1 MVDGKCTLPAGY
13 RLTGKPQEGKC
24 QPGDRLTLFG
34 PCNLSVTGLIGFTLT
49 QCTIIPF
56 HKKSKV
62 QCLNSVVFESLN
74 TFDQDSCNSWV
85 NSPVIVACAAAVV
98 ASICHL
104 CWLNRQRADVTCIVY
119 LNDFIVLKPVNVIKG
134 CMSSF
139 DVTVMYW
146 TSFGVMMSRLC
157 LQ

>member
-1 MVDGKCTLPAGY
+1 MVDGKCTLPAGH

-85 NSPVIVACAAAVV
+85 NCPVIVVCATAVITG
-98 ASICHL
+98 ICHFR
-104 CWLNRQRADVTCIVY
+104 WLNHQRADVTCVVY
-119 LNDFIVLKPVNVIKG
+119 WYVNDFIILKPVNVIK
-134 CMSSF
+134 
-139 DVTVMYW
+139 
-146 TSFGVMMSRLC
+146 SRQSTYAIKRWIIL
-157 LQ
+157 LQIK